1 MWHTSV
7 DATIGNDEGRS
18 SDMAGNL
25 DLVANL
31 LAGAKHL
38 AIVATARRD
47 GSIHASLVSAGVI
60 DDPVSG
66 EPSVGVVVGGG
77 TTKLR
82 HLRQSGRAAAAIQ
95 VGFNWVSV
103 EGQIRIAGPDDLNGV
118 TAEQIPELLRRV
130 FVAAG
135 GTHDNWA
142 EYDRVMAAQRRAAV
156 FIHADRILSN
166 G

>member
-1 MWHTSV
+1 MAHSEG
-7 DATIGNDEGRS
+7 ATIGIEKGVPSN
-18 SDMAGNL
+18 MAGNM

-31 LAGAKHL
+31 LADANHL
-38 AIVATARRD
+38 AIVATTRRD
-47 GSIHASLVSAGVI
+47 GTIHASLVSAGVI

-66 EPSVGVVVGGG
+66 EPSVGIVVGGG

-82 HLRQSGRAAAAIQ
+82 YLRQSGRAAATIQ
-95 VGFNWVSV
+95 AGFNWVSV
-103 EGQIRIAGPDDLNGV
+103 EGQVRIVGPDDLNGV
-118 TAEQIPELLRRV
+118 TAETIPELLRRV

-156 FIHADRILSN
+156 FVHADRILSN

>member
-1 MWHTSV
+1 M
-7 DATIGNDEGRS
+7 
-18 SDMAGNL
+18 
-25 DLVANL
+25 DLVVNL
-31 LAGAKHL
+31 LDGANHL
-38 AIVATARRD
+38 AIVATTRRD
-47 GSIHASLVSAGVI
+47 GTIHASLVSAGVI

-66 EPSVGVVVGGG
+66 EPSVGMVVGGG

-82 HLRQSGRAAAAIQ
+82 YLRQSGRATAAIQ
-95 VGFNWVSV
+95 AGFNWASV
-103 EGQIRIAGPDDLNGV
+103 EGQIRIVGPDDLHGV
-118 TAEQIPELLRRV
+118 TAESIPELLRRV

-156 FIHADRILSN
+156 FVHADRILSN

>member
-1 MWHTSV
+1 MAHSEG
-7 DATIGNDEGRS
+7 ATIGNEKGVPS
-18 SDMAGNL
+18 NMAGNM

-31 LAGAKHL
+31 LADANHL
-38 AIVATARRD
+38 AIVATTRRD
-47 GSIHASLVSAGVI
+47 GTIHASLVSAGVI

-82 HLRQSGRAAAAIQ
+82 YLRQSGRAAAAIQ
-95 VGFNWVSV
+95 AGFNWASV
-103 EGQIRIAGPDDLNGV
+103 DGQVRIVGPDDLNGV
-118 TAEQIPELLRRV
+118 TAETIPELLRRV

-142 EYDRVMAAQRRAAV
+142 EYDRVMAAQRRVAV
-156 FIHADRILSN
+156 FVHADRILSN